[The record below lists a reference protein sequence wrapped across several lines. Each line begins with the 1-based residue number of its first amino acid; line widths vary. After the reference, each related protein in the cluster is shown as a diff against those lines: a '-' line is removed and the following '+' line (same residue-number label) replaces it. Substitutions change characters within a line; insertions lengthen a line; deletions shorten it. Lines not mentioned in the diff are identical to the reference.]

1 MEAENICS
9 KNCKTISWFFHSKSQ
24 NCKEFT
30 KLLLENNYEIS
41 RILFHWYFSY
51 SRFGGKDP
59 AYYEFTIGKCY
70 VYMFSTL
77 TMRGWDTLPS
87 KFPAK
92 IALISLL
99 FFGTMIYWHW
109 EAMLLSYLATRVTS
123 LPFIDIPVLLKKAGA
138 GHFTESA
145 PGFLSRFHWRFLAQN
160 LIFVGIKKV
169 QNLSMYPNF

>member
-1 MEAENICS
+1 MV
-9 KNCKTISWFFHSKSQ
+9 F
-24 NCKEFT
+24 
-30 KLLLENNYEIS
+30 L
-41 RILFHWYFSY
+41 Y

-77 TMRGWDTLPS
+77 TMCGWDTLPS

-123 LPFIDIPVLLKKAGA
+123 LPFIDIPDLVSN
-138 GHFTESA
+138 TEFRIILTPGSSSEDSFKTSTDPNWQVAWTDRVQPHLEEHTGFSFQDFADEISKDGLSA
-145 PGFLSRFHWRFLAQN
+145 WFSNYFS
-160 LIFVGIKKV
+160 V
-169 QNLSMYPNF
+169 M